1 MEDLLVTDRLRILN
15 LKGIEVPLS
24 TKNNVIYVETRLMP
38 PAIRVLPTPM
48 KPDLP
53 ESGQLILS
61 VAVALLCEKADT
73 WVGKL

>member
-1 MEDLLVTDRLRILN
+1 
-15 LKGIEVPLS
+15 
-24 TKNNVIYVETRLMP
+24 MP
-38 PAIRVLPTPM
+38 AAIRVLPTPV

-73 WVGKL
+73 WVGKLYIPHL